1 MFKQRRLAAIAAT
14 LLTCA
19 LAACG
24 SDKSS
29 SGGGTSTAAQK
40 SYKMTF
46 IPTNAADSFFVTM
59 GCGAQ
64 EAARRLGV
72 QLTVQG
78 PPTQDVTKQ
87 LAVLNSVI
95 AKHPDAILISPGDDK
110 ALEAPLKQAV
120 AQGIKV
126 VFVGK
131 GEKDNSFVSGFFST
145 DEYGGGQKA
154 GELMK
159 QITGDRGSVM
169 ALGGVPVPSLGV
181 RANGF
186 TDAIKGSGL
195 DYVGN
200 FYDPSFSVDKDVG
213 LASGQLAKHPDMSG
227 IYGLYGQQGENAVQ
241 AVRRAGKTG
250 KVHVISFDPTP
261 AVVKDLR
268 SGAVDGIV
276 VQLPGEQGAQG
287 VEQAVKVLGG
297 AQPDPTE
304 HRLGTFMVTRDNVN
318 GAGARYLYKDQC

>member
-1 MFKQRRLAAIAAT
+1 MAVTAIA

-24 SDKSS
+24 GDDKSDS
-29 SGGGTSTAAQK
+29 AGGTSTTAQK
-40 SYKMTF
+40 TYKMTF

-72 QLTVQG
+72 DLTIQG
-78 PPTQDVTKQ
+78 PPSQDVTKQ
-87 LAVLNSVI
+87 IAILNSVI
-95 AKHPDAILISPGDDK
+95 AKHPDAIIISPGDDK
-110 ALEAPLKQAV
+110 ALEAPLKQAA
-120 AQGIKV
+120 AQGIKI

-145 DEYGGGQKA
+145 DEFGGGQKA
-154 GELMK
+154 GELMTE
-159 QITGDRGSVM
+159 ITGGRGAVM

-181 RANGF
+181 RADGF
-186 TDAIKGSGL
+186 TDAIRGSGL

-213 LASGQLAKHPDMSG
+213 IASGQLAKHPDMSG

-250 KVHVISFDPTP
+250 EVHVISFDPTP
-261 AVVKDLR
+261 GVVKSLR
-268 SGAVDGIV
+268 DGAVDGIV
-276 VQLPGEQGAQG
+276 VQLPGEQGAKG
-287 VEQAVKVLGG
+287 VEQAVRVLDG
-297 AQPDPTE
+297 AAPDPTE
-304 HRLGTFMVTRDNVN
+304 QRLGTFVVTSDNVD
-318 GAGARYLYKDQC
+318 GEGARYLYKNQC